1 MNVKIHKITHVSFN
15 DSVFDGFATRTIK
28 VKSEE
33 SGEVEIVLFAEQLE
47 QLAMTYNGVT
57 YHD

>member
-1 MNVKIHKITHVSFN
+1 MNVKIHKVTQVSFN

-28 VKSEE
+28 VVSEE
-33 SGEVEIVLFAEQLE
+33 SGEVEIVFFAEQLE
-47 QLAMTYNGVT
+47 QLALTYNGVT

>member
-1 MNVKIHKITHVSFN
+1 MNVKIHKVTQVSFN
-15 DSVFDGFATRTIK
+15 DCVFTGFTTRTIK
-28 VKSEE
+28 VVSEE
-33 SGEVEIVLFAEQLE
+33 SGEIEIVLFAEQLD